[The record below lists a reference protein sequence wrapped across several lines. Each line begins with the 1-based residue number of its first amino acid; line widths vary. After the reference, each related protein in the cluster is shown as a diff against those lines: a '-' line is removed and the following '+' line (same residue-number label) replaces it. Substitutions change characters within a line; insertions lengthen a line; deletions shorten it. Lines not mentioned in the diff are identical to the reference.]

1 MISFPRP
8 ASGPPRPA
16 DRFGSVSVMHRRSVL
31 AGLAAIGL
39 AAPRASAATCA
50 DVTTVMVLP
59 VLHRRHADNPRY
71 GYGDIDAIVAA
82 FHPDRVGVEIRAEDM
97 ARDHGY
103 LAANYPREM
112 IALADAYGTRAF
124 GFDWLGDD
132 LAGRAIPPQWWT
144 NGSAIKA
151 MERDLDA
158 HPLVR
163 TARQRALNA
172 RIDHLSAM
180 QNAIVAAATAPL
192 LADGRYDR
200 VTADYYRTVH
210 RLLDGTRFAALAAF
224 YTRRD
229 AEIAAAVVAA
239 TRAAPGRRIVI
250 VTGCD
255 HHGPVTRAL
264 RQAGGCMRL
273 APVRAPD

>member
-1 MISFPRP
+1 MTSSLLT
-8 ASGPPRPA
+8 ALQGH
-16 DRFGSVSVMHRRSVL
+16 DRRRVI
-31 AGLAAIGL
+31 AGLVATAL
-39 AAPRASAATCA
+39 AAPLAQARPCA
-50 DVTTVMVLP
+50 NATTVMVLP

-71 GYGDIDAIVAA
+71 GYGDIDTIVAA

-103 LAANYPREM
+103 LAGNYPREM
-112 IALADAYGTRAF
+112 IALAQAYGARAF

-132 LAGRAIPPQWWT
+132 LAGHPIPPQWWAS
-144 NGSAIKA
+144 GSPVKA

-158 HPLVR
+158 HPLIA
-163 TARQRALNA
+163 TAHQRALNA
-172 RIDHLSAM
+172 QIDRLSAM
-180 QNAIVAAATAPL
+180 QDAIVATATAPM

-200 VTADYYRTVH
+200 VTADYYRAVH
-210 RLLDGTRFAALAAF
+210 RLLDGTRFAPLAAF

-239 TRAAPGRRIVI
+239 VRGSPGQRIAI

-255 HHGPVTRAL
+255 HHGPVVRAL
-264 RQAGGCMRL
+264 RQVGGCIRL
-273 APVRAPD
+273 APVQAPG